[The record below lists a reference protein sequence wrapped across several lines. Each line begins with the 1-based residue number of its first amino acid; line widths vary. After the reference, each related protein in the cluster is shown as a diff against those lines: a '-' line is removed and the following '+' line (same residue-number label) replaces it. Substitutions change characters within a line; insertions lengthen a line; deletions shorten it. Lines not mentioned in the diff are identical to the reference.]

1 MKVSRKRKRKVEIP
15 NASMSDIAFLL
26 IVFFMATTKFDI
38 KEGVK
43 VQLNK
48 AVSSEQLETTEVQL
62 TELEMTRIEITE
74 SGLLKINNLEPRS
87 FTDAELNQLILEKVE
102 MRERLN
108 RESTDPEVKKQKML
122 FLVKTNSEAK
132 YNDMVRVVDHLVTY
146 RDRAMISISTQI

>member
-26 IVFFMATTKFDI
+26 IIFFMATTKFDI

-48 AVSSEQLETTEVQL
+48 AVSAEQQQTTEVKL

-74 SGLLKINNLEPRS
+74 SGLLKINTEEPRS
-87 FTDAELNQLILEKVE
+87 FTDDELNRLILEKIE
-102 MRERLN
+102 MRDRLN
-108 RESTDPEVKKQKML
+108 RESTDPEVRQMKML
-122 FLVKTNSEAK
+122 FLVKTNTEAK